1 MAVTPRELLEA
12 AGALEQRGSEVDLRN
27 AASRAYYAAY
37 HQCRRLAQDL
47 RLRPAPGSGG
57 AHRRVIDALTG
68 SRDMKLRSLG
78 YMLEQCR
85 QLRVAAD
92 YGIEAEFPSG
102 DARTALVQC
111 GKILDKAE
119 SILRASGGGR

>member
-1 MAVTPRELLEA
+1 MSVTPRELLEA
-12 AGALEQRGSEVDLRN
+12 AGALGQRGSEVDLRN

-57 AHRRVIDALTG
+57 VHRRVIDALTG
-68 SRDMKLRSLG
+68 SRDRKLKSLG

-85 QLRVAAD
+85 KLRVSAD
-92 YGIEAEFPSG
+92 YNIDEEFPPG
-102 DARTALVQC
+102 HARTALMQC
-111 GKILDKAE
+111 RKILNRAE
-119 SILRASGGGR
+119 AALPASGGGR

>member
-12 AGALEQRGSEVDLRN
+12 AAALGQRESEVDLRN
-27 AASRAYYAAY
+27 AASRAYYTAY
-37 HQCRRLAQDL
+37 HQCRRLAQNP

-68 SRDMKLRSLG
+68 SQDRNLKTLG

-85 QLRVAAD
+85 KLRVTAD
-92 YGIEAEFPSG
+92 YDIDGVFLSD
-102 DARTALVQC
+102 DARTALAQC
-111 GKILDKAE
+111 RRILNRAE
-119 SILRASGGGR
+119 VAPPASGGGR

>member
-12 AGALEQRGSEVDLRN
+12 ADALGQRGSEADLRN

-37 HQCRRLAQDL
+37 HQCRWLAQDL

-57 AHRRVIDALTG
+57 VHRRVIDTLTG
-68 SRDMKLRSLG
+68 SQDRKLKSLG

-85 QLRVAAD
+85 KLRVAAD
-92 YGIEAEFPSG
+92 YDIDEEFPPG
-102 DARTALVQC
+102 HARTALVQC
-111 GKILDKAE
+111 RKILNGAE
-119 SILRASGGGR
+119 AAPPASGGGR